1 MDSKPSPQEATEAAA
16 KILGCYSEITA
27 SDPKQFAAGL
37 VQTLM
42 IYPIEV
48 VELAA
53 HPVRGIAGVVD
64 RYDLTLARVRKH
76 MDAWAAERGNRL
88 MIEQRRATQLL
99 PEPAS
104 DPERDKRVCDG
115 LAKLSDYLSRSND
128 AA

>member
-1 MDSKPSPQEATEAAA
+1 M
-16 KILGCYSEITA
+16 
-27 SDPKQFAAGL
+27 
-37 VQTLM
+37 LM

-53 HPVRGIAGVVD
+53 HPVHGIAGVVD

-76 MDAWAAERGNRL
+76 MDVWAAERGNRL